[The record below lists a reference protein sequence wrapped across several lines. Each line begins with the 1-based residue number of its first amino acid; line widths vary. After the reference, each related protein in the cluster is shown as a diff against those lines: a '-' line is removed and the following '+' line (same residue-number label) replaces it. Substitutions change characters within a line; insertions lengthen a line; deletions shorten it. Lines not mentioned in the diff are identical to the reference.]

1 MVTPPPVAGPAPRD
15 WLWLALILAIATGLR
30 LWNLGAPLWFDEI
43 VTVMEHL
50 RLDWGRMLSSY
61 SMNYHYLH
69 NLQAK
74 LATQIW
80 GEEIWAI
87 RLPSLIFGL
96 ASIVATWALAW
107 RIATPAVAHVTAA
120 LMALSF
126 HHIWFSQNARGYT
139 ELAFWGTLGMI
150 LFLEGLAR
158 PRLGVWLAYG
168 LTLTLATYTHL
179 TGAFLYVAQGL
190 VWVVW
195 LGAAAFHGRPLRAR
209 FLFPAAGYL
218 FGGVLTLALYLPTLP
233 GMVST
238 LGGVSETSAVDVMQ
252 EYQNPLWTIAEGIR
266 TGIGAAGPLV
276 AGVGALVL
284 ALVTIGAF
292 ASRRAPLFGP
302 VVLLHVVVTVG
313 LLTIAG
319 MRIWPRFFFADVGF
333 LLLLIVLGVQ
343 AVCGWMAGW
352 PVIGRIG
359 RWLFPLAVAALLV
372 ISAGLSARNY
382 TAPKQD
388 LIGAVDLVAAERQP
402 AERVYAAGPAWD
414 LFHHY
419 FGTDWTALDS
429 EAQFQ
434 EAMAAPGSFLLVVAF
449 PGRMLRTIPG
459 IESAET
465 QGSLTLLKAFPGT
478 LGDGYVLVYRR
489 AGDG

>member
-1 MVTPPPVAGPAPRD
+1 MVTPPPVARPTPRD
-15 WLWLALILAIATGLR
+15 WLWLALILALATGLR

-87 RLPSLIFGL
+87 RLPSLVFGL

-150 LFLEGLAR
+150 FFLEGLAR

-190 VWVVW
+190 VWVAW
-195 LGAAAFHGRPLRAR
+195 LASAAIRGWPVRGA
-209 FLFPAAGYL
+209 FLFPVLGYL
-218 FGGVLTLALYLPTLP
+218 FGGVLTLLLYLPTLP

-276 AGVGALVL
+276 AAVAILVL
-284 ALVTIGAF
+284 ALVTIGSF
-292 ASRRAPLFGP
+292 ASRRAPVFGP
-302 VVLLHVVVTVG
+302 TVALHVVVTVG
-313 LLTIAG
+313 LLTFAG

-333 LLLLIVLGVQ
+333 LLLLIALGVQ

-352 PVIGRIG
+352 PVAGRIG
-359 RWLFPLAVAALLV
+359 RWLFPLAVAAMLV

-388 LIGAVDLVAAERQP
+388 LIGAVTLVAAERQP
-402 AERVYAAGPAWD
+402 GERVYAAGPAWD
-414 LFHHY
+414 LFHNY
-419 FGTDWTALDS
+419 FGMDWTALES
-429 EAQFQ
+429 EAQWQ
-434 EAMAAPGSFLLVVAF
+434 EAVAEPGPFLLVVAF

-459 IESAET
+459 IEAAET
-465 QGSLTLLKAFPGT
+465 VGSLTLLRAFPGT

-489 AGDG
+489 TGDG